1 MASGVGNHTFLGS
14 VGIGI
19 IDKVTTTPSSTLPFF
34 GET

>member
-19 IDKVTTTPSSTLPFF
+19 IDRSDYHTIFNTAFF
-34 GET
+34 W